1 METSDTRAQ
10 AAQTPAVADSS
21 LPSTGTDSPDATDLS
36 ASAKSRATSNLP
48 VAANQP
54 ATTTPLAAAKPP
66 ATVNPP
72 VTTSLSA
79 TNLAASAHE
88 RAVRRA
94 EAISRRLAKSEA
106 KAVKEQSESP
116 TIHKYQEILLGSQPT
131 LTAKEVV
138 AQVGATLEEFNRY
151 WLAMGFPLV
160 DPERVLFTETDVEAF
175 RYWTQMRRTEG
186 LRSGTVMSLIRAQSH
201 LADRLTGWQSEAL
214 VEDAQK
220 RFGLD
225 DSSARLVMV
234 DTFEEY
240 LDDLEKQLNYAWRR
254 QLLSL
259 LDRTVKESVDAAA
272 KDKRK
277 RFPLTRGVGFV
288 DMVSYTST
296 SAVLGEELVGLIERF
311 EYLCRSVVA
320 AQGGRVVKMIGD
332 AVMFNAE
339 NLASAVNVVVA
350 LIDEL
355 GKAEGI
361 LPVRASLVWGDV
373 FSRSGDIFG
382 PPVNLAA
389 RLVDVAPTGEILVDA
404 PTAAAIAGSELGDT
418 YSVTEFPSTK
428 LRGLGMVSPYL
439 LAPRPENRDNW
450 HAPTDT

>member
-1 METSDTRAQ
+1 METSDTRVQ
-10 AAQTPAVADSS
+10 AGQVSAAADST
-21 LPSTGTDSPDATDLS
+21 LPSAGANSPAAVDLS
-36 ASAKSRATSNLP
+36 AAST
-48 VAANQP
+48 AANQP
-54 ATTTPLAAAKPP
+54 AAVLPATGSSATTTPRVTTKPP
-66 ATVNPP
+66 ATVNSPA
-72 VTTSLSA
+72 TTSLA
-79 TNLAASAHE
+79 VSAHE
-88 RAVRRA
+88 RAARRA

-106 KAVKEQSESP
+106 KAVHEQSESP
-116 TIHKYQEILLGSQPT
+116 TIRKYQEILLGSQPS

-138 AQVGATLEEFNRY
+138 AQVGTTLEEFNRY

-160 DPERVLFTETDVEAF
+160 DPERMLFTEMDVEAF
-175 RYWTQMRRTEG
+175 RYWTQIRRTEG
-186 LRSGTVMSLIRAQSH
+186 LRSGTIMSLIRAQSH

-240 LDDLEKQLNYAWRR
+240 LNNLEKQLNYAWRR

-272 KDKRK
+272 KDQRK

-296 SAVLGEELVGLIERF
+296 SAVLGEELVGLIEHF

-320 AQGGRVVKMIGD
+320 AQGGRVIKMIGD

-339 NLASAVNVVVA
+339 NLVSAVNVVVA
-350 LIDEL
+350 LIEEL

-389 RLVDVAPTGEILVDA
+389 RLVDVAPTGGILVDA

-428 LRGLGMVSPYL
+428 LRGLGIVSPYL
-439 LAPRPENRDNW
+439 LAYRPENRDNW
-450 HAPTDT
+450 QTLG